1 MKRFVSVVLL
11 LALLLGC
18 LPVSVLADDTA
29 ITEAEEI
36 VDAAPTE
43 DADAEELPEEEPLEE
58 EVPAEEV
65 PEEQSAEEEM
75 AAAFSADE
83 ESFFYFSA
91 ETKKD
96 LLIAPRK
103 IPFTAGQRI
112 CDALEAAGIT
122 LKLTSDGF
130 LSAING
136 MAKGYTVLSAPSTL
150 GLLNEPEAG
159 GFVCVTENKDTDGIG
174 EGWQLLMVQMVQYL
188 QETQDV
194 RLAAKNAYDAACQ
207 NYCGVSDGDAKTYAQ
222 AIQTEIS
229 EYKTAQDTLYS
240 VTFAGNF
247 SGCKI
252 TAESSYG
259 KQFEAESDGTLRLPN
274 GTYTFFIRN
283 GYKSVSGELTVQG
296 KDQTLTDL
304 PALPTEVWID
314 TASFALSK
322 TSDYNSKFDKERF
335 TLTASE
341 DGYTQSAAVPDTF
354 SGNIYPYFCLS
365 AAGKAAGASIT
376 ANYRNTAGETVSESI
391 TTGQKNKQLT
401 KTLLRGASGNTV
413 VFRVSVKVGSYA
425 QNEELTLKL
434 NRQPTLSTLYLEGKS
449 GTRPAADKTF
459 SGTELSYTYKIL
471 KEDTTVT
478 VYPTAAF
485 SGYTVTVDGQAL
497 DENGGATV
505 EVTDEKQDIM
515 VSVSHGDYET
525 TYTLTVEQGEST
537 YAQFE
542 MMDEDI
548 EFRLTNENG
557 EKLVSREEIN
567 GADNIVYIYTVVS
580 GQTYT
585 YFATLD
591 THYHAEKTFTADAA
605 ADIFEV
611 SVPSGNAAP
620 QLSDLLFGTQTR
632 VNSKGNLPLTYG
644 DQTKFS
650 AAQLTYTVTVPD
662 ASSSFAVW
670 ADPATGT
677 TCKLLYQTIS
687 DTTPGV
693 QRQKTPANTTD
704 RGTSISDAILSG
716 NVHGNTLTFRASKE
730 VADTASGGDGTIT
743 YSTDYVVT
751 VKRSLTLS
759 DLSVSCGGNP
769 VTLNYGT
776 GQSGFKSSQTEYTIN
791 VPGAAGFVDLTL
803 GAHAGIV
810 YGEDDS
816 GYLLFVNGE
825 AAAPGKVFHAKLSGG
840 METEAI
846 TVTVKSC
853 ADDTISTDYTIT
865 VKKEASTEA
874 LISVTPS
881 DATLYIYEKVSGI
894 RLWPDANGKYSFST
908 GFTYIYSATR
918 SGYVGKSG
926 AIQLLDGKLD
936 FGSIRK
942 NEDETE
948 TFVSGTKY
956 DPSKTI
962 SLTLTKAPAN
972 SAIQT
977 GMAAQWADFRGTAY
991 AEGGA
996 MIGTANTNNG
1006 VTSAAI
1012 PFAAEEGTLYWA
1024 VNAGTG
1030 YSSNAVSNPILVDG
1044 AVVVYTGTKILKI
1057 DKDTGAILKEGTM
1070 AGKSSFAINNPTYA
1084 DGVILVGLSDGRI
1097 QAFNADTLE
1106 SLWLYTDPLGGQ
1118 PDSPITVANG
1128 YAYTGFW
1135 NSEVEEASFV
1145 CLSLTDEDPT
1155 NTLETKAETWRYVQ
1169 KGGFYWAGAYACD
1182 DYVLIGTDDGED
1194 GYSSDTANL
1203 LLLDPVSGKLL
1214 DSMTGFTGDIRC
1226 SICYDTATE
1235 AFYFTSKGGYLYSV
1249 QVQKSGS
1256 SWKLANQKRLAL
1268 GGMSTSTPVVH
1279 NSRAYIGVSG
1289 QGQFTPYSGHNI
1301 TVVDLSGN
1309 VPKIAYTVQTQGYPQ
1324 TSGLLTT
1331 AYEKSGSG
1339 YVYVYFFDNY
1349 TPGKLRVLR
1358 DKAGQTKAEY
1368 TSDEYAEKT
1377 KYTTAYELF
1386 TPVAP
1391 QMQYALCSPIVDENG
1406 TIYFKNDS
1414 GYLMAYG
1421 SAVKTLT
1428 VESPPTKTHYE
1439 AGDKFDTTGL
1449 KVTATYANGVTRD
1462 VTHLMKAADK
1472 ALTQADTSVT
1482 LVYGLG
1488 QTMYHNVQ
1496 NTTNKTM
1503 EAGVETASKDISI
1516 GITVGN
1522 STLTGTIGDL
1532 NWSFSA
1538 KTSKLT
1544 VSGSLPTGAS
1554 LIAAVY
1560 AADGKMVGTKILTA
1574 EGETELSNGAKIKL
1588 FLMDTNGIP
1597 LSASATVKG
1606 A

>member
-1 MKRFVSVVLL
+1 MKRLISMLLL
-11 LALLLGC
+11 LAMLLSC

-29 ITEAEEI
+29 IIEAEEI
-36 VDAAPTE
+36 VDAAPEE
-43 DADAEELPEEEPLEE
+43 DADTEEPSEEEPLEE
-58 EVPAEEV
+58 EIPTEET
-65 PEEQSAEEEM
+65 PDEQSAEEEM
-75 AAAFSADE
+75 AAVLSADG

-91 ETKKD
+91 ETKKE

-103 IPFTAGQRI
+103 VPFTSGQRI

-136 MAKGYTVLSAPSTL
+136 VAKGYTILSAPSAL

-174 EGWQLLMVQMVQYL
+174 EGWQLLMEQMVQYL

-207 NYCGVSDGDAKTYAQ
+207 NYCGVSDEDAKTYAQ
-222 AIQTEIS
+222 AIQTAIS
-229 EYKTAQDTLYS
+229 EYKTAQGTLYS
-240 VTFAGNF
+240 VTFGGSF
-247 SGCKI
+247 SGCEI

-259 KQFEAESDGTLRLPN
+259 KPFEAESDGTLRLPN

-283 GYKSVSGELTVQG
+283 GNRSVSGKLTVQG
-296 KDQTLTDL
+296 KDQKLEDL
-304 PALPTEVWID
+304 PALPTDEWID

-322 TSDYNSKFDKERF
+322 TSNYNSKFDEERF

-354 SGNIYPYFCLS
+354 SGNIYPCFCLS
-365 AAGKAAGASIT
+365 ADGKTAGASIT

-391 TTGQKNKQLT
+391 TTGMKNKQLT

-413 VFRVSVKVGSYA
+413 VFRVSVKAGSYA

-434 NRQPTLSTLYLEGKS
+434 DRQPTLSSLYLEGKS

-471 KEDTTVT
+471 EEDTTVT

-485 SGYTVTVDGQAL
+485 SGYTVTVDDQAL
-497 DENGGATV
+497 DGTGGATV
-505 EVTDEKQDIM
+505 KVTSKKQDIL
-515 VSVSHGDYET
+515 VSVSQGDYET
-525 TYTLTVEQGEST
+525 VYTLTVEQGAST

-542 MMDEDI
+542 MIDKGI

-557 EKLVSREEIN
+557 EELVSREEIN
-567 GADNIVYIYTVVS
+567 DEGNIVYFYTVVS
-580 GQTYT
+580 GQKYT
-585 YFATLD
+585 YSATRD
-591 THYHAEKTFTADAA
+591 THYHAEKTFTANAA
-605 ADIFEV
+605 ANIFEV
-611 SVPSGNAAP
+611 SVPSGSDAP
-620 QLSDLLFGTQTR
+620 QLSDLLFGTQDRT
-632 VNSKGNLPLTYG
+632 KGNLPLTYG

-650 AAQLTYTVTVPD
+650 AEQLTYTVTIPD

-670 ADPATGT
+670 ADPASGT
-677 TCKLLYQTIS
+677 SCKLLYQAIF
-687 DTTPGV
+687 DTRPGV
-693 QRQKTPANTTD
+693 QRQETPAVTSG
-704 RGTSISDAILSG
+704 RGTTIIDAILKG

-730 VADTASGGDGTIT
+730 ITDTASGGDGKIT

-776 GQSGFKSSQTEYTIN
+776 DQSGFTSSQTEYTIN

-803 GAHAGIV
+803 GAHDGV
-810 YGEDDS
+810 LYGEDDS

-825 AAAPGKVFHAKLSGG
+825 AAAPGEVFQATLSGG
-840 METEAI
+840 METETI
-846 TVTVKSC
+846 TVTVKSR

-865 VKKEASTEA
+865 VKKEASTSA
-874 LISVTPS
+874 KITVTPV

-894 RLWPDANGKYSFST
+894 RLWPDTNGKYSFST
-908 GFTYIYSATR
+908 GFTYVYSATK
-918 SGYVGKSG
+918 SGYVGQSG

-956 DPSKTI
+956 DSSKTI

-972 SAIQT
+972 STIQT

-996 MIGTANTNNG
+996 MTGTANTNNG

-1084 DGVILVGLSDGRI
+1084 EGVILVGLSDGRI

-1145 CLSLTDEDPT
+1145 CLSLTDEDPA

-1169 KGGFYWAGAYACD
+1169 KGGFYWAGAYACE

-1203 LLLDPVSGKLL
+1203 LLLDPKSGKLL

-1226 SICYDTATE
+1226 SICYDTATK

-1256 SWKLANQKRLAL
+1256 SWKLANKKQLKL

-1279 NSRAYIGVSG
+1279 NGRAYIGVSG
-1289 QGQFTPYSGHNI
+1289 AGQFTPYSGHNI
-1301 TVVDLSGN
+1301 TVVNLSN
-1309 VPKIAYTVQTQGYPQ
+1309 MSVAYRATTQGYPQ

-1358 DKAGQTKAEY
+1358 DRSGQTEAEY
-1368 TSDEYAEKT
+1368 TSNEYVEKT
-1377 KYTTAYELF
+1377 KHTTAYELF
-1386 TPVAP
+1386 TPIAP

-1406 TIYFKNDS
+1406 TLYFKNDS

-1421 SAVKTLT
+1421 SM
-1428 VESPPTKTHYE
+1428 VESLSMDAAPTKTEYE
-1439 AGDKFDTTGL
+1439 ANEKFDTTGL
-1449 KVTATYANGVTRD
+1449 KVTATYANGVKRD

-1496 NTTNKTM
+1496 NTDKTM
-1503 EAGVETASKDISI
+1503 TPGEETASKSISI
-1516 GITVGN
+1516 DIIVGN
-1522 STLTGTIGDL
+1522 STLTGTIGALD
-1532 NWSFSA
+1532 WSYSA

-1544 VSGSLPTGAS
+1544 VSGSFPSGAS

-1560 AADGKMVGTKILTA
+1560 AADGKMIGTKILTA

-1588 FLMDTNGIP
+1588 FLLDSGGKP
-1597 LSASATVKG
+1597 LCPSATVKG